1 MTILE
6 NQQAAEPIDMLYQ
19 DLEEVLMRNIIRHLR
34 DYDQPIDSDE
44 WLIKKLAEIGKLNQE
59 NLQLIARYSGLSQ
72 TAALRML
79 EAVAESVLGEVEPCF
94 RHVVR
99 DGLTDVAMAA
109 EKSRNVKQVMKGLR
123 EQAKKTLNLCNTTML
138 YKAKDAYQELVQ
150 TTAEKA
156 QEYLDLM
163 NRGAAEVV
171 TGAQSRQQVLRQT
184 IRRFNDKGIP
194 AFVDRAGRNWTPEA
208 YVNMAMRTTAGS
220 VADQIQEARCR
231 DYGINLVQIDSHP
244 GARPKC
250 AKDQG
255 KIFDLNNGEGET
267 TDLHGKK
274 IRYYPWN
281 SSSYGEPDG
290 ILGINCGH
298 HRWPFIP
305 GVNAQRYFPTE
316 DMDTNNRLYRQ
327 IQNQRALERE
337 VRRQKRECML
347 FDELGDEEA
356 FQQASKELKE
366 KERVLSQYVKSHK
379 ELHRR
384 KDREQVV
391 GFDKRIAA
399 KAVAAGKNK
408 GGE

>member
-59 NLQLIARYSGLSQ
+59 NLQLIARYSGISQ

-79 EAVAESVLGEVEPCF
+79 EAVAESVLAEVEPCF
-94 RHVVR
+94 KHVVR
-99 DGLTDVAMAA
+99 DGLADAAMAA

-138 YKAKDAYQELVQ
+138 YKAKDAYQELAQ

-255 KIFDLNNGEGET
+255 KIFDLRNGEGET
-267 TDLHGKK
+267 TDLRGKK

-327 IQNQRALERE
+327 TQNQRALERE

-366 KERVLSQYVKSHK
+366 KERVLSQYVKAHK

-399 KAVAAGKNK
+399 KAVAVGKNK

>member
-6 NQQAAEPIDMLYQ
+6 NQQAAEPIDLLYQ

-34 DYDQPIDSDE
+34 DYEQPIDSDE
-44 WLIKKLAEIGKLNQE
+44 WLMKKLAEIGKLNQE
-59 NLQLIARYSGLSQ
+59 NLQLIARYSGISQ

-79 EAVAESVLGEVEPCF
+79 EAVSESVLAEVEPCF

-99 DGLTDVAMAA
+99 DGLADLAVTA
-109 EKSRNVKQVMKGLR
+109 EKSRNMRRVMKGLQK
-123 EQAKKTLNLCNTTML
+123 QAKETLNLCNTTML
-138 YKAKDAYQELVQ
+138 YKARDAYRELVQ
-150 TTAEKA
+150 VTAEKA
-156 QEYLDLM
+156 QEYIDLM
-163 NRGAAEVV
+163 NQGAAEVV

-208 YVNMAMRTTAGS
+208 YVNMAMRTTARN
-220 VADQIQEARCR
+220 VADQVQEARCR
-231 DYGINLVQIDSHP
+231 DYGITLVQIDSHS

-267 TDLHGKK
+267 TDLRGKK
-274 IRYYPWN
+274 IHYYPWN

-305 GVNAQRYFPTE
+305 GVNARRYFPTE
-316 DMDTNNRLYRQ
+316 DMEENDRLYRQ
-327 IQNQRALERE
+327 TQNQRALERD

-347 FDELGDEEA
+347 FDELGDDEA
-356 FQQASKELKE
+356 FMQASEKLKE
-366 KERVLSQYVKSHK
+366 KEQILSSYVEKH
-379 ELHRR
+379 EDLHRR

-399 KAVAAGKNK
+399 KAVSAGKNK

>member
-44 WLIKKLAEIGKLNQE
+44 WLMKKLAEIGKLNQE
-59 NLQLIARYSGLSQ
+59 NLQLIARYSGISQ
-72 TAALRML
+72 TAAIRML

-99 DGLTDVAMAA
+99 DGLADVAVVAD
-109 EKSRNVKQVMKGLR
+109 KSRNVKQVMKGLQ
-123 EQAKKTLNLCNTTML
+123 EQTKKTLNLCNTTML

-150 TTAEKA
+150 ETVEKA
-156 QEYLDLM
+156 QEYLELM
-163 NRGAAEVV
+163 NRGATEVV
-171 TGAQSRQQVLRQT
+171 SGAQARQQVLQQT

-250 AKDQG
+250 ARDQG

-267 TDLHGKK
+267 TDLRGKK
-274 IRYYPWN
+274 IHYYPWN

-316 DMDTNNRLYRQ
+316 DMDENNRLYRQ
-327 IQNQRALERE
+327 TQNQRGLERE

-356 FQQASKELKE
+356 FQQASKKLKE
-366 KERVLSQYVKSHK
+366 KEWMLSQYVKSHK
-379 ELHRR
+379 DLHRR

-399 KAVAAGKNK
+399 KAVAAGRNK

>member
-59 NLQLIARYSGLSQ
+59 NLQLIARYSGISQ

-79 EAVAESVLGEVEPCF
+79 EAVAESVLAEVEPCF
-94 RHVVR
+94 KHVVR
-99 DGLTDVAMAA
+99 DGLADAAVAA

-184 IRRFNDKGIP
+184 IQRFNDKGIP

>member
-244 GARPKC
+244 GAQPKC

-255 KIFDLNNGEGET
+255 KIFDLNNGEGKT

>member
-255 KIFDLNNGEGET
+255 KIFDLNNGEGKT

>member
-44 WLIKKLAEIGKLNQE
+44 WLMKKLAEIGKLNQE

-79 EAVAESVLGEVEPCF
+79 EAVAESVLAEVEPCF
-94 RHVVR
+94 RQVVR
-99 DGLTDVAMAA
+99 DGLVDVAVAA
-109 EKSRNVKQVMKGLR
+109 EKSRNVKQAMKGLQ

-255 KIFDLNNGEGET
+255 KIFDLHNGEGET

-327 IQNQRALERE
+327 TQNQRALERE

-366 KERVLSQYVKSHK
+366 KERLLSQYVKSHK

-399 KAVAAGKNK
+399 KVVAAGENK

>member
-44 WLIKKLAEIGKLNQE
+44 WLMKKLAEIGKLNQE
-59 NLQLIARYSGLSQ
+59 NLQLIARYSGISQ

-99 DGLTDVAMAA
+99 DGLADVAVAA
-109 EKSRNVKQVMKGLR
+109 EKSRNVKQAMKGLQ

-255 KIFDLNNGEGET
+255 KIFDLRNGEGET
-267 TDLHGKK
+267 TDLRGKK

-327 IQNQRALERE
+327 TQNQRALERE

>member
-44 WLIKKLAEIGKLNQE
+44 WLMKKLAEIGKLNQE
-59 NLQLIARYSGLSQ
+59 NLQLIARYSGISQ

>member
-59 NLQLIARYSGLSQ
+59 NLQLIARYSGISQ

-99 DGLTDVAMAA
+99 DGLADVAVVAD
-109 EKSRNVKQVMKGLR
+109 KSRNVKQVMKGLQ

-150 TTAEKA
+150 ETAEKA
-156 QEYLDLM
+156 QEYLELM
-163 NRGAAEVV
+163 NRGATEVV
-171 TGAQSRQQVLRQT
+171 SGAQARQQVLQQT

-250 AKDQG
+250 ARDQG

-267 TDLHGKK
+267 TDLRGKK
-274 IRYYPWN
+274 IHYYPWN

-316 DMDTNNRLYRQ
+316 DMDENNRLYRQ
-327 IQNQRALERE
+327 TQNQRGLERE

-356 FQQASKELKE
+356 FQRASKKLKE
-366 KERVLSQYVKSHK
+366 KEWMLSQYVKSHK
-379 ELHRR
+379 DLHRR

-399 KAVAAGKNK
+399 KAVAAGRNK

>member
-59 NLQLIARYSGLSQ
+59 NLQLIARYSGISQ

-79 EAVAESVLGEVEPCF
+79 EAVAESVLAEVEPCF
-94 RHVVR
+94 KHVVR
-99 DGLTDVAMAA
+99 DGLADAAMAA

-255 KIFDLNNGEGET
+255 KIFDLRNGEGET
-267 TDLHGKK
+267 TDLRGKK

-327 IQNQRALERE
+327 TQNQRALERE

-366 KERVLSQYVKSHK
+366 KERVLSHYVKAHK

>member
-44 WLIKKLAEIGKLNQE
+44 WLMKKLAEIGKLNHE
-59 NLQLIARYSGLSQ
+59 NLQLIARYSGISQ

-99 DGLTDVAMAA
+99 DGLADVAVAA
-109 EKSRNVKQVMKGLR
+109 EKSRNVKQAMKGLQ

-255 KIFDLNNGEGET
+255 KIFDLNNEEGET

-274 IRYYPWN
+274 IHYYPWS

-305 GVNAQRYFPTE
+305 EVNAQRYFPTE

-327 IQNQRALERE
+327 TQNQRALERE

-366 KERVLSQYVKSHK
+366 KERMLSQYVKSHK